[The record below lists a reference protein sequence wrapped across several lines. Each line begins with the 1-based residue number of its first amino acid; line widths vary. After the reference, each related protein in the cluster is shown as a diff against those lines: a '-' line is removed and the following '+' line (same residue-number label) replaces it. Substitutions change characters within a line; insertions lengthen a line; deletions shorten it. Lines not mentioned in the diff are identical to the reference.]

1 MPRMEQH
8 QRITLEETTFVTT
21 CGNMPPACA
30 CDMADSLPDF
40 ALLALPDDELRRV
53 EDHVEGCRT
62 CQTELSLVL
71 DMLATL
77 ATPSA
82 PPPRAGARDAFLAR
96 TDETA
101 PEYQFGRDANV
112 VCGEA
117 SVDHGA
123 QANLA

>member
-21 CGNMPPACA
+21 CGNMPPAGD
-30 CDMADSLPDF
+30 CDMMESLPDF

-82 PPPRAGARDAFLAR
+82 PPLRARARDAFLAR
-96 TDETA
+96 ANETA
-101 PEYQFGRDANV
+101 AGCRFGRDANL
-112 VCGEA
+112 
-117 SVDHGA
+117 DHGA
-123 QANLA
+123 APLDHGTLANLA